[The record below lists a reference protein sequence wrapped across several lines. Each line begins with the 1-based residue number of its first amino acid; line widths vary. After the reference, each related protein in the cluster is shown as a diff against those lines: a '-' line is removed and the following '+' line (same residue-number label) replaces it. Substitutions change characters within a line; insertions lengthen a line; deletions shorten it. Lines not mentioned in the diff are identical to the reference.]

1 MQPKGRREQQAD
13 TPPSPAAAPPRGTA
27 LPSEA
32 APAPASAA
40 ALAAHWRRTC
50 WLTAVLLLVWFLAG
64 FVGVYFAADLR
75 QRFFGWPL
83 GFWMASQGAL
93 LVFLAVVV
101 VYAWAMG
108 RLDDAAGL
116 AEEP

>member
-1 MQPKGRREQQAD
+1 MQPKGRPEQQAD
-13 TPPSPAAAPPRGTA
+13 TPSP
-27 LPSEA
+27 A
-32 APAPASAA
+32 APAPAAAPSAGPTPSPA
-40 ALAAHWRRTC
+40 PACEPALAAHWRRTR

-64 FVGVYFAADLR
+64 FVVVYFAADLR

-108 RLDDAAGL
+108 RVDDAAGV

>member
-1 MQPKGRREQQAD
+1 MQAQGRLQAD
-13 TPPSPAAAPPRGTA
+13 IPEPTAA
-27 LPSEA
+27 LPA
-32 APAPASAA
+32 GAAPASAP
-40 ALAAHWRRTC
+40 ALATHWRRTRL
-50 WLTAVLLLVWFLAG
+50 LTVALLLVWFLAA
-64 FVGVYFAADLR
+64 FVGVFFAADLR

-108 RLDDAAGL
+108 RIDDAAGV

>member
-13 TPPSPAAAPPRGTA
+13 TPPSPAAA
-27 LPSEA
+27 LPCEA

-40 ALAAHWRRTC
+40 ALAVHWRRTRR
-50 WLTAVLLLVWFLAG
+50 LTAVLLLVWFLAG

-101 VYAWAMG
+101 VYAWAMR
-108 RLDDAAGL
+108 RLDAAAGL
-116 AEEP
+116 TEEP